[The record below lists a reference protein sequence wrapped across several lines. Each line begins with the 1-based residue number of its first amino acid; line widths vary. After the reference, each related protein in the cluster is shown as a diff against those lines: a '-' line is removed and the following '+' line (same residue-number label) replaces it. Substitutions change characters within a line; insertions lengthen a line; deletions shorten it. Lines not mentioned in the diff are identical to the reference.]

1 MKRKR
6 DANDVIALG
15 GRESEPALNHNL
27 TVLNQTVE
35 CSNLTK
41 KMKTIVTQLGE
52 IEYIDFHFSN
62 LSVTLFVPLGFAVVV
77 DNGASLRSIHLE
89 ETEPEECHQLLHKKI
104 VCNLLCKY

>member
-6 DANDVIALG
+6 DANDVIAPCV
-15 GRESEPALNHNL
+15 RESKPALNQNL

-35 CSNLTK
+35 CSTLVN

-62 LSVTLFVPLGFAVVV
+62 LSVTLFVAVVV
-77 DNGASLRSIHLE
+77 DNGASLISIHLE

-104 VCNLLCKY
+104 VRNLLCKY